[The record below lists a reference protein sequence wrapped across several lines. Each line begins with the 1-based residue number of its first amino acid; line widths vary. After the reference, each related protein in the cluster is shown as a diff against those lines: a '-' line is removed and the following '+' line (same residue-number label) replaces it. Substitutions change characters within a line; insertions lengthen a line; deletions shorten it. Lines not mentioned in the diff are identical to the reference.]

1 MSFVLPKVHMLQPML
16 SWGEQ
21 LLENPSLS
29 NDELKN
35 FKESVVAHGLVD
47 DAELSEM
54 SSALQ
59 SKVVNSSLS
68 DTLDSLIVNENNE
81 NEQNENGWSDY
92 DSDDTSMKNLN
103 ASDISEHLETV
114 SSHSRTRLRKSQTHR
129 LNVRRTGRMRK

>member
-21 LLENPSLS
+21 LLENTALS
-29 NDELKN
+29 NDELNN
-35 FKESVVAHGLVD
+35 FKTSVAAHGLVD
-47 DAELSEM
+47 DADLNEIT
-54 SSALQ
+54 SALQ

-68 DTLDSLIVNENNE
+68 DTLDSLTVNENK
-81 NEQNENGWSDY
+81 QNENGWSDY
-92 DSDDTSMKNLN
+92 DSDDTSLKNLN